1 MAKYSYVIEYHHL
14 DISGDREFEDDNVEL
29 FESLQE
35 VVHFVMYK
43 QYDKHFKVIS
53 LKKLTELTEK
63 ENVEMANLITKEN
76 KRIVEAKRIREEKR
90 KEEDEIRKQEGKEL
104 RKQMYL
110 SLKAEFENDIF
121 GDKLR

>member
-1 MAKYSYVIEYHHL
+1 MEYHHL
-14 DISGDREFEDDNVEL
+14 DISGDREFEDDTFEV
-29 FESLQE
+29 FESLEE
-35 VVHFVMYK
+35 VAHFIRLK
-43 QYDKHFKVIS
+43 KYDKHFKITS
-53 LKKLTELTEK
+53 LKGLKDITEDENLEIAKFIAK
-63 ENVEMANLITKEN
+63 ENERVA
-76 KRIVEAKRIREEKR
+76 EAKRIREEKQ